1 MRRTLRDPIRSG
13 AGRCDDTEARPKR
26 HSAEPGGDVEGEL
39 VRSASGITH
48 RLPFVAD
55 KVRLLVQVVAIAP

>member
-1 MRRTLRDPIRSG
+1 
-13 AGRCDDTEARPKR
+13 
-26 HSAEPGGDVEGEL
+26 V
-39 VRSASGITH
+39 VRSTFGITH